1 MKVQMVWLNNSQ
13 AILIRI
19 NENRKETPTI
29 GGERERER
37 RTCTYMHTQIV
48 SLMGLPLVLA
58 F

>member
-13 AILIRI
+13 ASLIRI

-37 RTCTYMHTQIV
+37 KRGTHEHTCTHK
-48 SLMGLPLVLA
+48 L
-58 F
+58 

>member
-19 NENRKETPTI
+19 NYNRKETPTI
-29 GGERERER
+29 GGERERC
-37 RTCTYMHTQIV
+37 TCTYMHTQIV